1 MGADVERGLKGAR
14 GIRREAVRIFL
25 SSGRDE
31 GMLFG

>member
-1 MGADVERGLKGAR
+1 MGVEVERGLKRAR
-14 GIRREAVRIFL
+14 GIRREVERIFL